1 MKSTIFF
8 CAMTMFS
15 CVQAFQSTPG
25 ANKAVKPKTETFEFY
40 GDIEPLGF
48 FDPLQVTKNCD
59 ESTLKY
65 MREAE
70 LHHGRIAMT
79 ASILL
84 PLLDI
89 FVKDDIAVRL
99 LSDSNA
105 MINDI
110 ALASMGFFELARMTS
125 LYKPPREKLFRLKDD
140 AQPGQLNPYQTLNI
154 ELANKELSNGRLAM
168 IGILGYMAQELVT
181 NQKIFS

>member
-25 ANKAVKPKTETFEFY
+25 SNRAVKPKTETFEFY

-70 LHHGRIAMT
+70 VHHGRIAMT

-84 PLLDI
+84 PLLDV

-99 LSDSNA
+99 LS
-105 MINDI
+105 
-110 ALASMGFFELARMTS
+110 LGGRRT
-125 LYKPPREKLFRLKDD
+125 
-140 AQPGQLNPYQTLNI
+140 QT
-154 ELANKELSNGRLAM
+154 
-168 IGILGYMAQELVT
+168 Q
-181 NQKIFS
+181 